1 MAKFKDLLNLPA
13 LHTFVEESGFNKP
26 TDVQS
31 AAIPRLLEGKSVSV
45 LAQTGSGKTLAYA
58 LPIVE
63 LLKKLESDALV
74 ENTLERTPSAWI
86 ICPTEELGAQVEK
99 ILKSIAHL
107 AKLRIRLVKKGSTQK
122 QTRSSMAGKIDVLIG
137 SPNRIL
143 GALKAGELKSDMARY
158 LIFDEAD
165 QLFDASFLPDC
176 QALVSRLQ
184 SPELQVGLFSATMPG
199 SFADIRRET
208 FPGVKFQEIEL
219 QGAHSLRDNIST
231 TNYTVPYAEKVLHA
245 AALLETVRGPGFL
258 FVNLKK
264 TAEEVY
270 DQLTKALPKK
280 TIHLLHGGMEKK
292 DRRKA
297 IARFEDGGDILV
309 CTDIASRGID
319 IPGLNW
325 VLNYDLPF
333 EPVYY
338 IHRCGRAGRNGA
350 PAEVVNLVTTKD
362 FPLITRINSA
372 IENQSSLKLARVVG
386 KRDASRKKA
395 ASKGKQ
401 TATRKKAARPKAA
414 ATPGRAKAKPGKPGR
429 SKSEASRAARAQS
442 KSEKPSRGKPAEGR
456 SGRSQSA
463 SAKPARGKTAT
474 GKPARSSSPAGKP
487 SRGKPPTGKPSRSRG
502 AAGKPT
508 SRKPTTKSRRKSR

>member
-1 MAKFKDLLNLPA
+1 
-13 LHTFVEESGFNKP
+13 
-26 TDVQS
+26 
-31 AAIPRLLEGKSVSV
+31 
-45 LAQTGSGKTLAYA
+45 
-58 LPIVE
+58 
-63 LLKKLESDALV
+63 
-74 ENTLERTPSAWI
+74 
-86 ICPTEELGAQVEK
+86 
-99 ILKSIAHL
+99 
-107 AKLRIRLVKKGSTQK
+107 
-122 QTRSSMAGKIDVLIG
+122 
-137 SPNRIL
+137 
-143 GALKAGELKSDMARY
+143 
-158 LIFDEAD
+158 
-165 QLFDASFLPDC
+165 
-176 QALVSRLQ
+176 
-184 SPELQVGLFSATMPG
+184 MPG
-199 SFADIRRET
+199 TFADIRRAT
-208 FPGVKFQEIEL
+208 FPGLKFQEIEL

-386 KRDASRKKA
+386 KRDAGRKKA
-395 ASKGKQ
+395 ASKAKQ
-401 TATRKKAARPKAA
+401 TTTRKKAARPKAA